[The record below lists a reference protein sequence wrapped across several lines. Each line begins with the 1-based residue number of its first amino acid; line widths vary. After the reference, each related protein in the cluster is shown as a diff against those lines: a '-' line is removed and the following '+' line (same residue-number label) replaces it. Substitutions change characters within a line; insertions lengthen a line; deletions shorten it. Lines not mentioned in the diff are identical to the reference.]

1 MKSVHYLLAI
11 PLLFFL
17 SLHVTSAAGQKPGVP
32 PTDGKTKTLVID
44 GETKTLV
51 VEGECTGDTCKAGT
65 EPASV
70 PPVAPEPTPAPAADP
85 AQKII
90 DVLFTS
96 DHYGRFFTPDCTGKK
111 PSSFLTA
118 MVRRV
123 EALAPTLLPA
133 GQKPLLLGGGN
144 LFSPDA
150 MGQHLLENAAGAAFV
165 LSMFQKMGMRASAYG
180 PEDLLA
186 PERVLDNASA
196 VFTDGKIPLLATN
209 VECQKAQ
216 EARCKER
223 VAPHLVFEVDGVK
236 IAVLALF
243 PVVHNARLPKN
254 AAEMIKFTDP
264 VKAYKA
270 AREQLAKDGVHLVF
284 VISHLDTEM
293 TFPGGVLGFLRGL
306 DVPEPAVVFSSQA
319 QSPSVQNLGYIPL
332 IKRNEGALIVG
343 SSRFGRSLTQ
353 LRLAVKPDGK
363 GGFTVDGSASEARDL
378 PVTPEQLPAG
388 DPALTQVE
396 SFCTAFNKPLGNNV
410 IEKPMDLE
418 SFLVYVL
425 GVMRATE
432 RTELAVINRDI
443 LNQYDFPV
451 SGPVTREMIARM
463 IRFDSSMVVLNLKG
477 KDVKTLFGAFADSN
491 TAGLKILG
499 FEKGKINNRDIEDDL
514 HYAIVTTQYVASG
527 GGGFIPAQAE
537 PKDTD
542 HSVRSLVMEFLAART
557 GKARGLDAGADFPDL
572 WKNYVWTGGGNIG
585 ITFGHSNVFH
595 TGVYEDKPKLMG
607 QDVTSMNIDITV
619 FTGISNVTHALTGRA
634 RLLYGKTWTTQVN
647 ELGEKVDVDTESA
660 DEVKLNL
667 LYQLK
672 SPKNAWFKG
681 SWWAPIPFV
690 DVGYNT
696 EFTASLRDETYRA
709 KLFTGVL
716 GLGMEVWESRL
727 FFKAGAGMRREYGE
741 EDVKSQNTLYAGWQL
756 NNGDLFKVFGQG
768 VKGESRLDGF
778 ILDSDGQ
785 PLNYEIQLSNKLY
798 FALNNRIFFSFTHE
812 AYALKREGDRW
823 SFAMDFLFGFNVLF
837 DARVPFIVY

>member
-1 MKSVHYLLAI
+1 MRHLLFLLAI
-11 PLLFFL
+11 PILFATVP
-17 SLHVTSAAGQKPGVP
+17 SRVAAQKPGAPPDPP
-32 PTDGKTKTLVID
+32 PTV
-44 GETKTLV
+44 
-51 VEGECTGDTCKAGT
+51 A
-65 EPASV
+65 
-70 PPVAPEPTPAPAADP
+70 PPVTETPPPAEEPPPQPVAEP
-85 AQKII
+85 AQKRF

-96 DHYGRFFTPDCTGKK
+96 DHYGRFFTPDCLGKQ
-111 PSSFLTA
+111 PTSFLVA
-118 MVRRV
+118 MARRI

-133 GQKPLLLGGGN
+133 GTKPLLLGGGN

-150 MGQHLLENAAGAAFV
+150 LGQHLLGNAEGAKFV
-165 LSMFQKMGMRASAYG
+165 LSLFQKMGMKATAYG

-186 PERVLDNASA
+186 PGSVLENASSA
-196 VFTDGKIPLLATN
+196 FTSGGIPLLATN

-216 EARCKER
+216 EAKCVER
-223 VAPHLVFEVDGVK
+223 VTRHLVFEHDGVK
-236 IAVLALF
+236 IGVIALF
-243 PVVHNARLPKN
+243 PEAHNTRLPK
-254 AAEMIKFTDP
+254 AAAQMIKFTDP
-264 VKAYKA
+264 VKAYKE
-270 AREQLAKDGVHLVF
+270 AREKLEKEGVHLVF
-284 VISHLDTEM
+284 LISHLDTEM
-293 TFPGGVLGFLRGL
+293 TFPGAVLGFLRGL
-306 DVPEPAVVFSSQA
+306 DVPEPAVVFASQA
-319 QSPSVQNLGYIPL
+319 QTPAVQKLGYIPL
-332 IKRNEGALIVG
+332 IKRNQGALIVG

-353 LRLAVKPDGK
+353 LRLALKPADK
-363 GGFTVDGSASEARDL
+363 GGFVVDASATEALDIL
-378 PVTPEQLPAG
+378 ISPEPLAAG
-388 DPALTQVE
+388 DPAAAFVGG
-396 SFCTAFNKPLGNNV
+396 FCETFNQPLGNNV
-410 IEKPMDLE
+410 IAKPMELE
-418 SFLVYVL
+418 DFLVYVL

-443 LNQYDFPV
+443 LNQFDFPV
-451 SGPVTREMIARM
+451 SGQVTKEMVARL
-463 IRFDSSMVVLNLKG
+463 IRFDSSMVVLNIKG
-477 KDVKTLFGAFADSN
+477 KDIKTLFKSHADSN
-491 TAGLKILG
+491 TAGLKVLG

-514 HYAIVTTQYVASG
+514 HYAVVTTQYVASG

-537 PKDTD
+537 PKETD

-572 WKNYVWTGGGNIG
+572 WKNYVWNGGGNIG

-595 TGVYEDKPKLMG
+595 TGTYADKPKLMG
-607 QDVTSMNIDITV
+607 QDLTSMNVDITV

-647 ELGEKVDVDTESA
+647 ELGETVDVDTESA
-660 DEVKLNL
+660 DEAKLNL

-672 SPKNAWFKG
+672 SPKNSWFSG

-690 DVGYNT
+690 DVGYTT

-741 EDVKSQNTLYAGWQL
+741 QNVKTQNTLYAGWQL

-768 VKGESRLDGF
+768 VKGESRLDGY

-785 PLNYEIQLSNKLY
+785 PLNYEVQLSNKLY

-812 AYALKREGDRW
+812 AYALKREGTRW

>member
-1 MKSVHYLLAI
+1 MRRSLSLFATSILLACL
-11 PLLFFL
+11 PALA
-17 SLHVTSAAGQKPGVP
+17 SAQQPGAP
-32 PTDGKTKTLVID
+32 PTDENVKVLTL
-44 GETKTLV
+44 T
-51 VEGECTGDTCKAGT
+51 VEGECTGDACTVKRP
-65 EPASV
+65 PA
-70 PPVAPEPTPAPAADP
+70 PPVADP
-85 AQKII
+85 ALKKI

-96 DHYGRFFTPDCTGKK
+96 DHYGRFFTPDCLGKK
-111 PSSFLTA
+111 PTSFLMA
-118 MVRRV
+118 MARRI
-123 EALAPTLLPA
+123 EELTPTMLPA
-133 GQKPLLLGGGN
+133 GAKPLLIGGGN

-150 MGQHLLENAAGAAFV
+150 LGQHLLEKAAGAGFV
-165 LSMFQKMGMRASAYG
+165 LSMFQKMGMKASAYG
-180 PEDLLA
+180 PEDLLS
-186 PERVLDNASA
+186 PEKVLENTSA
-196 VFTDGKIPLLATN
+196 VFTAGGIPLLATN
-209 VECQKAQ
+209 IECQKAQ
-216 EARCKER
+216 EAKCQQR
-223 VAPHLVFEVDGVK
+223 VARQVVFEVDGVK
-236 IAVLALF
+236 IGLLALF

-264 VKAYKA
+264 VKAYKE
-270 AREQLAKDGVHLVF
+270 AREKLEKEGVHLVF

-293 TFPGGVLGFLRGL
+293 TFPGSVLGFLRGL
-306 DVPEPAVVFSSQA
+306 DVPEPAVVFASQA

-332 IKRNEGALIVG
+332 VKRSQGALIVG

-353 LRLAVKPDGK
+353 LRLVVKPGEK
-363 GGFTVDGSASEARDL
+363 GGFVVDPSATEAIDI
-378 PVTPEQLPAG
+378 PVTAEPLTAG
-388 DPALTQVE
+388 DPAAALVDG
-396 SFCTAFNKPLGNNV
+396 FCEVFSSPLGNNF

-418 SFLVYVL
+418 SFLVYLL

-451 SGPVTREMIARM
+451 SGQVTKEMVARL
-463 IRFDSSMVVLNLKG
+463 IRFNSSMVVINLKG
-477 KDVKTLFGAFADSN
+477 KDIKTLFGAFAGST

-499 FEKGKINNRDIEDDL
+499 LEKGKINNRDIEDDL

-527 GGGFIPAQAE
+527 GGGLIPAQTGAKE
-537 PKDTD
+537 TD

-572 WKNYVWTGGGNIG
+572 WKNYVWNGGGNVG

-595 TGVYEDKPKLMG
+595 TGVYADKPKLMG
-607 QDVTSMNIDITV
+607 QDLTSMNIDITM
-619 FTGISNVTHALTGRA
+619 FTGISNVTHALTGRT

-647 ELGEKVDVDTESA
+647 ELGESVDVDTESA
-660 DEVKLNL
+660 DEAKFNL

-672 SPKNAWFKG
+672 SPKNSWFKG

-690 DVGYNT
+690 DVGYTT

-709 KLFTGVL
+709 KLFTGIL

-741 EDVKSQNTLYAGWQL
+741 VDVKSQNTLYAGWQL

-768 VKGESRLDGF
+768 VKGESRLDGY

-798 FALNNRIFFSFTHE
+798 FAMNNRIFFSFTHE
-812 AYALKREGDRW
+812 AYALKREGSRW

-837 DARVPFIVY
+837 DVRVPFIVY